1 MLVKVCGITS
11 LEDAEAASAFGADY
25 LGLIFDPRSPRFVS
39 ALQAREIVLQTEKS
53 IAVGVFTD
61 HSFSEIF
68 CLCKL
73 IGITTVQLHGKCR
86 EHYLNLK
93 KSFNIFYTQEV
104 VDPRNIRDQSTLEQT
119 DFFLFDS
126 AFQNKGESF
135 QWEQFKAPKSPW
147 FLAGGLSVQNIE
159 KALHLLTPNGVDL
172 CSGVEES
179 PGIKDH
185 KLLQSFITKVKQ
197 ICH

>member
-1 MLVKVCGITS
+1 VLVKVCGITS

-25 LGLIFDPRSPRFVS
+25 LGLIFDPRSPRFIS
-39 ALQAREIVLQTEKS
+39 ALQAREIVLQTES

-61 HSFSEIF
+61 HSLSEIF

-73 IGITTVQLHGKCR
+73 IGITTVQLHGRCR

-93 KSFNIFYTQEV
+93 KAFNIFYTQEV
-104 VDPRNIRDQSTLEQT
+104 IDPSSIKDALSLEQT

-126 AFQNKGESF
+126 AFQTKGEPF
-135 QWEQFKAPKSPW
+135 QWEQFKAPHSPW

-159 KALHLLTPNGVDL
+159 KALQLLTPNGVDL
-172 CSGVEES
+172 CSGVEKS

-185 KLLQSFITKVKQ
+185 KLLQSFITKAKQ